1 MIHEIA
7 YLHIGTFRF
16 VMHETKEIN
25 ALFHLL
31 DDPDQ
36 EVYDTVASK
45 ILLFGK
51 EIIPN
56 LENLWENTV
65 DESIQERIEQ
75 LIHRVHYMDLQ
86 MALAQWNK
94 AEVPDLLQGAILVAR
109 YQYPDMQANSVLNEI
124 EKIKRNIWLE
134 LNNYLTPLE
143 QINVLNSMIYNYFGL
158 KGEEVAYVRKN
169 QFFINQVLESKKGN
183 PLTNGIVYQSLCAM
197 LDLPVYAVNIPRQFI
212 LAYFDSFYDFSEPA
226 SPDDYRILFFI
237 DPIQG
242 QIYSHQDVENY
253 LKRMSLPPTPSYY
266 TPQSNTRIIQF
277 LLEELSKCFQDDK
290 DMYKQEELKNLIR
303 LLSGE

>member
-1 MIHEIA
+1 
-7 YLHIGTFRF
+7 
-16 VMHETKEIN
+16 MHETKEIN

-36 EVYDTVASK
+36 EVYDTVANK

-56 LENLWENTV
+56 LEHLWENTV
-65 DESIQERIEQ
+65 EESIQERIEQ
-75 LIHRVHYMDLQ
+75 VIHRLHYKDLQ
-86 MALAQWNK
+86 AALQMWSDAD
-94 AEVPDLLQGAILVAR
+94 APDLLQGAILVAR
-109 YQYPDMQANSVLNEI
+109 YQFPDMQSNSVLTEI
-124 EKIKRNIWLE
+124 ERIKRNIWLE

-169 QFFINQVLESKKGN
+169 QFFINQVIESKKGN

-212 LAYFDSFYDFSEPA
+212 LAYFDSFYDFTEPPR
-226 SPDDYRILFFI
+226 PDDVRILFFI

-242 QIYSHQDVENY
+242 QIYTHQDVEGY
-253 LKRMSLPPTPSYY
+253 LKRMSIPSVPSYFN
-266 TPQSNTRIIQF
+266 PQSNKRVIQF
-277 LLEELSKCFQDDK
+277 LLGELLKCFQDDK
-290 DMYKQEELKNLIR
+290 EAYKQEELRDLIK
-303 LLSGE
+303 LLGE

>member
-1 MIHEIA
+1 
-7 YLHIGTFRF
+7 
-16 VMHETKEIN
+16 MHETKEIN

-36 EVYDTVASK
+36 EVYDTVANK

-56 LENLWENTV
+56 LEHLWENTV

-75 LIHRVHYMDLQ
+75 VIHRVHYKDLQ
-86 MALAQWNK
+86 SALLLWSNMDA
-94 AEVPDLLQGAILVAR
+94 PDLLQGAILVAR
-109 YQYPDMQANSVLNEI
+109 YQFPDMQSNSVLTEI
-124 EKIKRNIWLE
+124 ERIKRNIWLE

-169 QFFINQVLESKKGN
+169 QFFINQVIESKKGN

-212 LAYFDSFYDFSEPA
+212 LAYFDSFYDFTEPP
-226 SPDDYRILFFI
+226 SPDDVRILFFI

-242 QIYSHQDVENY
+242 QIYTHQDVEGY
-253 LKRMSLPPTPSYY
+253 LKRMSIPLVPSYFN
-266 TPQSNTRIIQF
+266 PQSNKRVIQF
-277 LLEELSKCFQDDK
+277 LLGELLKCFQDDK
-290 DMYKQEELKNLIR
+290 EAYKQEELRDLIK
-303 LLSGE
+303 LLNE

>member
-1 MIHEIA
+1 
-7 YLHIGTFRF
+7 
-16 VMHETKEIN
+16 MHETKEIN

-36 EVYDTVASK
+36 EVYDTVANK

-75 LIHRVHYMDLQ
+75 LIHRVHYSDLQ
-86 MALAQWNK
+86 VALQQWTK
-94 AEVPDLLQGAILVAR
+94 AETPDLLQGAILVAR
-109 YQYPDMQANSVLNEI
+109 YQFPDMQPGQVVAEI
-124 EKIKRNIWLE
+124 ERIKRNIWLE

-169 QFFINQVLESKKGN
+169 QFFINQVIESRKGN

-212 LAYFDSFYDFSEPA
+212 LGYFDTFYDFTEMPR
-226 SPDDYRILFFI
+226 PDDTRILFFI

-242 QIYSHQDVENY
+242 QIYSHQDVEGY
-253 LKRMSLPPTPSYY
+253 LKRMSIPATPYY
-266 TPQSNTRIIQF
+266 FQPQSNKRVIQF
-277 LLEELSKCFQDDK
+277 LLEELIKCYQDEKDAFRRDELKTLIKLLDDK
-290 DMYKQEELKNLIR
+290 QQEE
-303 LLSGE
+303 

>member
-1 MIHEIA
+1 MQ
-7 YLHIGTFRF
+7 
-16 VMHETKEIN
+16 ETKEIN

-36 EVYDTVASK
+36 EVFDTVSSK

-56 LENLWENTV
+56 LEHLWENTL
-65 DESIQERIEQ
+65 EEHIQERIEL

-86 MALAQWNK
+86 ELFTDWASADS
-94 AEVPDLLQGAILVAR
+94 PDLMKGAILTAR
-109 YQYPDMQANSVLNEI
+109 YQFPELSPAPIVAEI
-124 EKIKRNIWLE
+124 ERIKRNIWLE

-158 KGEEVAYVRKN
+158 KGEEISYQKKN
-169 QFFINQVLESKKGN
+169 QFFINQVVEAKKGN
-183 PLTNGIVYQSLCAM
+183 PITNGIIYQSLCAM

-212 LAYFDSFYDFSEPA
+212 LAYYDSFYDFSEPA
-226 SPDDYRILFFI
+226 NDDFRILFFI

-242 QIYSHQDVENY
+242 QIYTQQDVETY
-253 LKRMSLPPTPSYY
+253 FKRVSVHPLPSYY
-266 TPQSNTRIIQF
+266 RPQSNKRIVQL
-277 LLEELSKCFQDDK
+277 LLEELGKCFQSDK
-290 DMYKQEELKNLIR
+290 DQYKYNELLNLGQIVQP
-303 LLSGE
+303 

>member
-1 MIHEIA
+1 
-7 YLHIGTFRF
+7 
-16 VMHETKEIN
+16 MHETKEIN

-51 EIIPN
+51 DIIPN
-56 LENLWENTV
+56 LEHLWENTV

-75 LIHRVHYMDLQ
+75 VIHRVHYKDLQ
-86 MALAQWNK
+86 TAVQQWGN
-94 AEVPDLLQGAILVAR
+94 AESPDLLQGAILVAR
-109 YQYPDMQANSVLNEI
+109 YQFPDMLSNSVLTEI
-124 EKIKRNIWLE
+124 ERIKRNIWLE

-169 QFFINQVLESKKGN
+169 QFFINQVIESKKGN

-212 LAYFDSFYDFSEPA
+212 LAYFDSFYDFTEPP
-226 SPDDYRILFFI
+226 SIDDVRILFFI

-242 QIYSHQDVENY
+242 QIYTHQDVEGY
-253 LKRMSLPPTPSYY
+253 LKRMSIPLVPSYLY
-266 TPQSNTRIIQF
+266 PQSNKRVIQF
-277 LLEELSKCFQDDK
+277 LLGELSKCFQDDK
-290 DMYKQEELKNLIR
+290 EAYKQQELKELIR
-303 LLSGE
+303 LLGE

>member
-1 MIHEIA
+1 
-7 YLHIGTFRF
+7 
-16 VMHETKEIN
+16 MHETKEIN

-31 DDPDQ
+31 DDPDL

-56 LENLWENTV
+56 LENLWENTI

-75 LIHRVHYMDLQ
+75 LIHRVHYSDLQ
-86 MALAQWNK
+86 EALQQWCK
-94 AEVPDLLQGAILVAR
+94 AETPDLLQGAILVAR
-109 YQYPDMQANSVLNEI
+109 YQFPDMQPSQVVTEI
-124 EKIKRNIWLE
+124 ERIKRNIWLE

-169 QFFINQVLESKKGN
+169 QFFINQVIESRKGN

-212 LAYFDSFYDFSEPA
+212 LGYFDTFYDFTEMPR
-226 SPDDYRILFFI
+226 PDDTRILFFI

-242 QIYSHQDVENY
+242 QIYSHQDVEGY
-253 LKRMSLPPTPSYY
+253 LKRMSIPSTPYY
-266 TPQSNTRIIQF
+266 FQPHSNKRIIQF
-277 LLEELSKCFQDDK
+277 LLEELIKCFQDDK
-290 DMYKQEELKNLIR
+290 DEYRRDELRTLIKLLEDKN
-303 LLSGE
+303 GPE

>member
-1 MIHEIA
+1 
-7 YLHIGTFRF
+7 
-16 VMHETKEIN
+16 MHETKEIN

-56 LENLWENTV
+56 LEHLWENTV

-75 LIHRVHYMDLQ
+75 VIHRVHYRDLQ
-86 MALAQWNK
+86 TALLQWSNT
-94 AEVPDLLQGAILVAR
+94 ETPDLLQGAILVAR
-109 YQYPDMQANSVLNEI
+109 YQFPDMQSNSVLTEI
-124 EKIKRNIWLE
+124 ERIKRNIWLE

-169 QFFINQVLESKKGN
+169 QFFINQVIESKKGN

-212 LAYFDSFYDFSEPA
+212 LAYFDSFYDFTEPPR
-226 SPDDYRILFFI
+226 PDDVRILFFI

-242 QIYSHQDVENY
+242 QIYTHQDVEGY
-253 LKRMSLPPTPSYY
+253 LKRMSIQPVPSYFN
-266 TPQSNTRIIQF
+266 PQSNKKVIQF
-277 LLEELSKCFQDDK
+277 LLGELLKCFHDEK
-290 DMYKQEELKNLIR
+290 EVYKQEELRELIK
-303 LLSGE
+303 LLDE

>member
-1 MIHEIA
+1 
-7 YLHIGTFRF
+7 
-16 VMHETKEIN
+16 
-25 ALFHLL
+25 LFHLL

-36 EVYDTVASK
+36 EVYDTVANK

-75 LIHRVHYMDLQ
+75 LIHRVHYSDLQ
-86 MALAQWNK
+86 VALQQWTK
-94 AEVPDLLQGAILVAR
+94 AETPDLLQGAILVAR
-109 YQYPDMQANSVLNEI
+109 YQFPDMQPGQVVAEI
-124 EKIKRNIWLE
+124 ERIKRNIWLE

-169 QFFINQVLESKKGN
+169 QFFINQVIESRKGN

-212 LAYFDSFYDFSEPA
+212 LGYFDTFYDFTEMPR
-226 SPDDYRILFFI
+226 PDDTRILFFI

-242 QIYSHQDVENY
+242 QIYSHQDVEGY
-253 LKRMSLPPTPSYY
+253 LKRMSIPATPYY
-266 TPQSNTRIIQF
+266 FQPQSNKRVIQF
-277 LLEELSKCFQDDK
+277 LLEELIKCFQDDK
-290 DMYKQEELKNLIR
+290 DAFRRDELKTLIKLLDDKQQEE
-303 LLSGE
+303 

>member
-1 MIHEIA
+1 
-7 YLHIGTFRF
+7 
-16 VMHETKEIN
+16 MHETREIN

-36 EVYDTVASK
+36 EVYDTVANK

-75 LIHRVHYMDLQ
+75 LIHRVHYKDLQ
-86 MALAQWNK
+86 MALQQWSSFST
-94 AEVPDLLQGAILVAR
+94 PDLLQGAMLVAR
-109 YQYPDMQANSVLNEI
+109 YQYPDMQPNNVVSEI
-124 EKIKRNIWLE
+124 ERIKRNIWLE

-169 QFFINQVLESKKGN
+169 QFFINQVIESRKGN
-183 PLTNGIVYQSLCAM
+183 PLTNGIIYQSLCTM

-212 LAYFDSFYDFSEPA
+212 LAYFDTFYDFTEIPRS
-226 SPDDYRILFFI
+226 DDYRILFFI

-242 QIYSHQDVENY
+242 QIYSHQDVEGY
-253 LKRMSLPPTPSYY
+253 LKRMSVPLTPSYY
-266 TPQSNTRIIQF
+266 QPLSNKRIIQF
-277 LLEELSKCFQDDK
+277 LLEELTKCFQGEK
-290 DMYKQEELKNLIR
+290 EAYKREELLNLIK
-303 LLSGE
+303 LLGEKE

>member
-1 MIHEIA
+1 
-7 YLHIGTFRF
+7 
-16 VMHETKEIN
+16 MHETKEIN

-56 LENLWENTV
+56 LEHLWENTI

-75 LIHRVHYMDLQ
+75 VIHRVHYKDLQ
-86 MALAQWNK
+86 TALLQWSN
-94 AEVPDLLQGAILVAR
+94 AEAPDLLQGAILVAR
-109 YQYPDMQANSVLNEI
+109 YQFPDMQSNSVLTEI
-124 EKIKRNIWLE
+124 ERIKRNIWLE

-169 QFFINQVLESKKGN
+169 QFFINQVIESKKGN

-212 LAYFDSFYDFSEPA
+212 LAYFDSFYDFTEPPR
-226 SPDDYRILFFI
+226 PDDVRILFFI

-242 QIYSHQDVENY
+242 QIYTHQDVEGY
-253 LKRMSLPPTPSYY
+253 LKRMSIQPVPSYFN
-266 TPQSNTRIIQF
+266 PQSNKKVIQF
-277 LLEELSKCFQDDK
+277 LLGELLKCFQDDK
-290 DMYKQEELKNLIR
+290 EAYKQEELRDLIK
-303 LLSGE
+303 LLNE

>member
-1 MIHEIA
+1 
-7 YLHIGTFRF
+7 
-16 VMHETKEIN
+16 MHETKEIN

-36 EVYDTVASK
+36 EVYDTVANK

-56 LENLWENTV
+56 LEHLWENTV

-75 LIHRVHYMDLQ
+75 LIHRVHYKDLQ
-86 MALAQWNK
+86 VALQQWSK
-94 AEVPDLLQGAILVAR
+94 AETPDLLQGSILVSQ
-109 YQYPDMQANSVLNEI
+109 YQFPDMQPNNVVAEI
-124 EKIKRNIWLE
+124 ERIKRNIWLE

-169 QFFINQVLESKKGN
+169 QFFINQVIESRKGN

-212 LAYFDSFYDFSEPA
+212 LGYFDTFYDFTETP

-242 QIYSHQDVENY
+242 QIYSHQDVEGY
-253 LKRMSLPPTPSYY
+253 LKRMSIPLTPSYY
-266 TPQSNTRIIQF
+266 QPQSNKRIIQF
-277 LLEELSKCFQDDK
+277 LLEELLKCFQEEKDEYKRDELRTLIKLLGDK
-290 DMYKQEELKNLIR
+290 DKLD
-303 LLSGE
+303 

>member
-1 MIHEIA
+1 
-7 YLHIGTFRF
+7 
-16 VMHETKEIN
+16 MHETKEIN

-56 LENLWENTV
+56 LEHLWENTI

-75 LIHRVHYMDLQ
+75 VIHRVHYKDLQ
-86 MALAQWNK
+86 TALLQWSS
-94 AEVPDLLQGAILVAR
+94 AETPDLLQGAILVAR
-109 YQYPDMQANSVLNEI
+109 YQYPDMQPNSVLTEI
-124 EKIKRNIWLE
+124 ERIKRNIWLE

-169 QFFINQVLESKKGN
+169 QFFINQVIESKKGN

-212 LAYFDSFYDFSEPA
+212 LAYFDSFYDFTEPPR
-226 SPDDYRILFFI
+226 PDDVRILFFI

-242 QIYSHQDVENY
+242 QIYTHQDVEGY
-253 LKRMSLPPTPSYY
+253 LKRMSIQPVPSYFN
-266 TPQSNTRIIQF
+266 PQSNKKVIQF
-277 LLEELSKCFQDDK
+277 LLGELLKCFQDDK
-290 DMYKQEELKNLIR
+290 EAYKQEELRDLIK
-303 LLSGE
+303 LLNE

>member
-1 MIHEIA
+1 
-7 YLHIGTFRF
+7 
-16 VMHETKEIN
+16 MHETKEIN

-56 LENLWENTV
+56 LEHLWENTI

-75 LIHRVHYMDLQ
+75 VIHRVHYRDLQ
-86 MALAQWNK
+86 TALLQWGS
-94 AEVPDLLQGAILVAR
+94 AETPDLLQGAILVAR
-109 YQYPDMQANSVLNEI
+109 YQYPDMQPNSVLTEI
-124 EKIKRNIWLE
+124 ERIKRNIWLE

-169 QFFINQVLESKKGN
+169 QFFINQVIESKKGN

-212 LAYFDSFYDFSEPA
+212 LAYFDSFYDFTEPPR
-226 SPDDYRILFFI
+226 PDDVRILFFI

-242 QIYSHQDVENY
+242 QIYTHQDVEGY
-253 LKRMSLPPTPSYY
+253 LKRMSIQPVPSYFN
-266 TPQSNTRIIQF
+266 PQSNKKVIQF
-277 LLEELSKCFQDDK
+277 LLGELLKCFQDDK
-290 DMYKQEELKNLIR
+290 EAYKQEELRELIK
-303 LLSGE
+303 LLNE

>member
-1 MIHEIA
+1 
-7 YLHIGTFRF
+7 
-16 VMHETKEIN
+16 MHETKEIN

-36 EVYDTVASK
+36 EVYDTVANK

-75 LIHRVHYMDLQ
+75 LIHRVHYDDLQ
-86 MALAQWNK
+86 IALQQWSK
-94 AEVPDLLQGAILVAR
+94 AETPDLLQGAILVAR
-109 YQYPDMQANSVLNEI
+109 YQFPDMQPSQIVTEI
-124 EKIKRNIWLE
+124 ERIKRNIWLE

-169 QFFINQVLESKKGN
+169 QFFINQVIESRKGN

-212 LAYFDSFYDFSEPA
+212 LGYFDTFYDFTEMPK
-226 SPDDYRILFFI
+226 PDDIRILFFI

-242 QIYSHQDVENY
+242 QIYSHQDVEGY
-253 LKRMSLPPTPSYY
+253 LKRMSIPRTPYY
-266 TPQSNTRIIQF
+266 FQPQSNKRIIQF
-277 LLEELSKCFQDDK
+277 LLEELTKCFQDEKESYRRD
-290 DMYKQEELKNLIR
+290 ELKMLIKM
-303 LLSGE
+303 LEEKKGDE

>member
-1 MIHEIA
+1 
-7 YLHIGTFRF
+7 
-16 VMHETKEIN
+16 MHETKEIN

-36 EVYDTVASK
+36 EVYDTVANK

-75 LIHRVHYMDLQ
+75 LIHRVHYSDLQ
-86 MALAQWNK
+86 VALQQWSK
-94 AEVPDLLQGAILVAR
+94 AESPDLLQGAILVAR
-109 YQYPDMQANSVLNEI
+109 YQFPDMQPGQVVAEI
-124 EKIKRNIWLE
+124 ERIKRNIWLE

-169 QFFINQVLESKKGN
+169 QFFINQVIESRKGN

-212 LAYFDSFYDFSEPA
+212 LGYFDTFYDFTEMPR
-226 SPDDYRILFFI
+226 PDDTRILFFI

-242 QIYSHQDVENY
+242 QIYSHQDVEGY
-253 LKRMSLPPTPSYY
+253 LKRMSIPATPYY
-266 TPQSNTRIIQF
+266 FQPQSNKRVIQF
-277 LLEELSKCFQDDK
+277 LLEELTKCFQDEKDGYRKDELRTLIKLLDDK
-290 DMYKQEELKNLIR
+290 NQEE
-303 LLSGE
+303 

>member
-1 MIHEIA
+1 
-7 YLHIGTFRF
+7 
-16 VMHETKEIN
+16 MHETKEIN

-36 EVYDTVASK
+36 EVYDTVANK

-56 LENLWENTV
+56 LEHLWENTV

-75 LIHRVHYMDLQ
+75 LIHRVHYKDLQ
-86 MALAQWNK
+86 VALQQWSK
-94 AEVPDLLQGAILVAR
+94 AETPDLLQGSILVAQ
-109 YQYPDMQANSVLNEI
+109 YQFPDMQPNNVVTEI
-124 EKIKRNIWLE
+124 ERIKRNIWLE

-169 QFFINQVLESKKGN
+169 QFFINQVIESRKGN

-212 LAYFDSFYDFSEPA
+212 LGYFDTFYDFTETPK
-226 SPDDYRILFFI
+226 PDDYRILFFI

-242 QIYSHQDVENY
+242 QIYSHQDVEGY
-253 LKRMSLPPTPSYY
+253 LKRMSIPLTPSYY
-266 TPQSNTRIIQF
+266 QPQSNQRIIQF
-277 LLEELSKCFQDDK
+277 LLEELLKCFQEEKDEYKRDELRTLIKQLGDK
-290 DMYKQEELKNLIR
+290 DKMD
-303 LLSGE
+303 